1 MVEKHNLNNY
11 EFYMNLPRKTPN
23 NVRISFKGT
32 FPIKTSKVLLAFH
45 ILICPRL
52 IGLVESFDSKNK

>member
-1 MVEKHNLNNY
+1 
-11 EFYMNLPRKTPN
+11 MNLPRKTPN

-32 FPIKTSKVLLAFH
+32 FPIKMSKVLLAFH

-52 IGLVESFDSKNK
+52 IGLVESFDPKNK